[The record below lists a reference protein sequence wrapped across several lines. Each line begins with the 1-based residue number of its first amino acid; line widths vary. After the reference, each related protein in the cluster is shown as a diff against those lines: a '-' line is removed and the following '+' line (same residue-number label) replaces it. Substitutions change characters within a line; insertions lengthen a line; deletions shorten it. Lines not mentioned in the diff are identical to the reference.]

1 MSNLGFGVKLTSNS
15 NVGVRIVSETADA
28 NLSVGVGGV
37 RGLFP
42 INVTPLL
49 GGGGNT
55 VTNLRDISDIISTA
69 VGTGIGTNFLL
80 SYDPNA
86 DNFVFVSPDAV
97 VDSAIGSSSG
107 SSGFSTTVVN
117 NLATELD
124 DKIDLDAG
132 SFG

>member
-49 GGGGNT
+49 GGGGGDS
-55 VTNLRDISDIISTA
+55 VTNLRDLSDVVSA
-69 VGTGIGTNFLL
+69 GLGTNTDKASLTFDA
-80 SYDPNA
+80 STGK
-86 DNFVFVSPDAV
+86 FVFLTPDEI
-97 VDSAIGSSSG
+97 VDSAVSDTPVGL
-107 SSGFSTTVVN
+107 STSTIDY
-117 NLATELD
+117 LD
-124 DKIDLDAG
+124 VTLDNKIDLDAG
-132 SFG
+132 SFT

>member
-49 GGGGNT
+49 GGGDT
-55 VTNLRDISDIISTA
+55 VTNLRDISDIISTT
-69 VGTGIGTNFLL
+69 VGSGIGTNFLL
-80 SYDPNA
+80 SYDPTA

>member
-49 GGGGNT
+49 GGGGGDS
-55 VTNLRDISDIISTA
+55 VTNLRDLSDVVSA
-69 VGTGIGTNFLL
+69 GLGTNTDKASLTFDA
-80 SYDPNA
+80 STGK
-86 DNFVFVSPDAV
+86 FVFLTPDEI
-97 VDSAIGSSSG
+97 VDSAVSDTPVGL
-107 SSGFSTTVVN
+107 STSTIDY
-117 NLATELD
+117 LD
-124 DKIDLDAG
+124 ETLDNKIDLDAG
-132 SFG
+132 SFT

>member
-49 GGGGNT
+49 GGGGGGEF
-55 VTNLRDISDIISTA
+55 
-69 VGTGIGTNFLL
+69 GTQRT
-80 SYDPNA
+80 
-86 DNFVFVSPDAV
+86 
-97 VDSAIGSSSG
+97 SACE
-107 SSGFSTTVVN
+107 VCVCVC
-117 NLATELD
+117 EWV
-124 DKIDLDAG
+124 
-132 SFG
+132 

>member
-49 GGGGNT
+49 GGGGGGDS
-55 VTNLRDISDIISTA
+55 VTNLRDLSDVVSA
-69 VGTGIGTNFLL
+69 GLGTNTDKASLTF
-80 SYDPNA
+80 DA
-86 DNFVFVSPDAV
+86 TTGKFVFLTPDEI
-97 VDSAIGSSSG
+97 VDSAVSDTPVGL
-107 SSGFSTTVVN
+107 STSTIDY
-117 NLATELD
+117 LD
-124 DKIDLDAG
+124 VTLDNKIDLDAG
-132 SFG
+132 SFT

>member
-49 GGGGNT
+49 GGGGDT
-55 VTNLRDISDIISTA
+55 VTNLRDLADVVS
-69 VGTGIGTNFLL
+69 VGLGTNTNKASLTFDAT
-80 SYDPNA
+80 SGK
-86 DNFVFVSPDAV
+86 FVFLSPDEI
-97 VDSAIGSSSG
+97 VDSAVSDAPVGL
-107 SSGFSTTVVN
+107 STSTIDY
-117 NLATELD
+117 LD
-124 DKIDLDAG
+124 ETLDNKIDLDAG
-132 SFG
+132 SFT